1 MEVTM
6 TIPLTRK
13 LYRRS
18 FDDGW
23 LDILVGLGL
32 ALIGLA
38 WLADQVVVGAL
49 VPAVLAPFWTIGRRA
64 LVEPRLAS
72 PQFGT
77 AQQAETRRAL
87 TGWVIFGAGIG
98 LTELAFLFFVNRGG
112 SGLSG
117 FGDLVVGMPVMLVGL
132 GLFAGLILGARRFVA
147 YAVFAIALGLTGASV
162 GVAQPGL
169 LILLSGGVV
178 LACGIALL
186 VRFLAHHPGAGDG
199 DDV

>member
-1 MEVTM
+1 M
-6 TIPLTRK
+6 TTPLTRK

-23 LDILVGLGL
+23 LDVLVGLGL
-32 ALIGLA
+32 TLIGLA
-38 WLADQVVVGAL
+38 WLADQIVLGAL

-87 TGWVIFGAGIG
+87 TGWVIFGAGVG

-112 SGLSG
+112 TGLAG
-117 FGDLVVGMPVMLVGL
+117 LDDLAVGIPALLVGV
-132 GLFAGLILGARRFVA
+132 GLFAGLILGAKRFAA
-147 YAVFAIALGLTGASV
+147 YGVFAIGLGLTGAWA
-162 GVAQPGL
+162 GVEQPGL
-169 LILLSGGVV
+169 LILLSGGLV
-178 LACGIALL
+178 LACGGALL
-186 VRFLAHHPGAGDG
+186 ARFMARHPAIDAGEA
-199 DDV
+199 DDA